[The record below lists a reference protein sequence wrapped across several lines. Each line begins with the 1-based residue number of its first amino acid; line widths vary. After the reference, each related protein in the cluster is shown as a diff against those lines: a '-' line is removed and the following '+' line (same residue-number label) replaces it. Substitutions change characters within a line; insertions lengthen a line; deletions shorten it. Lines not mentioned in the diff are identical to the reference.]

1 MLKALQY
8 LILLILI
15 GNGLQPYLIDR
26 GLIDGPVV
34 ELSDNSECH
43 SEESDEQ
50 EEETTKDFVETNDSK
65 VLEPKPNDFELNSG
79 IGTNDSSQDTYAVT
93 PVALD
98 WAIDKHLQYSK
109 IDASLRQHV
118 HFSKRAIDDQA

>member
-1 MLKALQY
+1 MLKTLQY

-34 ELSDNSECH
+34 ELSDNIDCL
-43 SEESDEQ
+43 SEESEDQ
-50 EEETTKDFVETNDSK
+50 EEETTKDFVESNDSK
-65 VLEPKPNDFELNSG
+65 VIEPKPNDCEISSG
-79 IGTNDSSQDTYAVT
+79 YGGNNQYNTTFATAPIAV
-93 PVALD
+93 D
-98 WAIDKHLQYSK
+98 WSIDKQLLYSK
-109 IDASLRQHV
+109 IDACLKQHV